1 MESDTSSIKVH
12 EVNQIYIASE
22 QTMFSFQRR
31 IKKLITIAVNEI
43 IRIEADGDYSSLII
57 KSGKFLSNYG
67 ISKSDKSI
75 DNKVF
80 IRVHRS
86 SIINLN
92 CIWEVNRYVS
102 SYDVVVQN
110 GDIVWVSREYMDNLK
125 KLMFWFRDKTRIK
138 DILTVTFRR

>member
-22 QTMFSFQRR
+22 QTMFSFQQC

-67 ISKSDKSI
+67 ISKSEQSI

>member
-57 KSGKFLSNYG
+57 KSGTFLSNYG
-67 ISKSDKSI
+67 ISKSAQSI

-92 CIWEVNRYVS
+92 
-102 SYDVVVQN
+102 
-110 GDIVWVSREYMDNLK
+110 
-125 KLMFWFRDKTRIK
+125 
-138 DILTVTFRR
+138 